1 MSLTVFLRRS
11 VALAGAAALMAG
23 IAAADVTVKLGSNSM
38 KADSFNMN
46 LSRMQDFDYETGAPK
61 EPATFTTS
69 TGPFYIQRT
78 ADSAT
83 ATVLQAVLGGSTFP
97 VVEITVTDGPDN
109 GTGAATVWR
118 VENAV
123 VNNYGTYQ
131 GVEPGTQTENFD
143 ISGSTVTYSYFGVG
157 SNGQR
162 SKSPTTT
169 FTWKSE
175 NPYGGY
181 GYAG

>member
-1 MSLTVFLRRS
+1 MSSLTVFLRRS
-11 VALAGAAALMAG
+11 VALAGAAALLAG
-23 IAAADVTVKLGSNSM
+23 IASADVSVKLGGTTV

-46 LSRMQDFDYETGAPK
+46 VSRTQDYDYETGAPK
-61 EPATFTTS
+61 EPATFSTS

-78 ADSAT
+78 ADAAT
-83 ATVLQAVLGGSTFP
+83 STVLQAVLSGSTFS
-97 VVEITVTDGPDN
+97 VVEIVVTDGPDN
-109 GTGAATVWR
+109 GTGPATVWR
-118 VENAV
+118 IENAV

-143 ISGSTVTYSYFGVG
+143 ISGTNVTYSYFGV

-162 SKSPTTT
+162 AKSPSTT

-175 NPYGGY
+175 NPYGY
-181 GYAG
+181 AGYAG